1 MGRTLLAKQDVKG
14 ARQAFELAAS
24 KGYRAAA
31 IDLANL
37 LQDQSAGMFDPAR
50 AVTLLE
56 RAWNDKVPIA
66 AYELGRIFERGL
78 PSRRL
83 HIMHHLCAAA

>member
-37 LQDQSAGMFDPAR
+37 LQDQSAGMLDPAR
-50 AVTLLE
+50 AVSLLE
-56 RAWNDKVPIA
+56 RAWNDNK
-66 AYELGRIFERGL
+66 
-78 PSRRL
+78 SNRRTL
-83 HIMHHLCAAA
+83 SFGP